1 MHAFDLVIF
10 QFINGLAGKFKIFDL
25 FGIFLANYL
34 GYFLIFLA
42 VLLILTRKN
51 WQQRFYFFSLTTLS
65 IILARGII
73 TEIIRFF
80 YSRPRPFSILQI
92 ESLISHSAGNSF
104 PSGHMT
110 FYFALAFAVF
120 FIHKRWGWRLIGA
133 AFIIGLARIFVGIHW
148 PLDIIVGAIIG
159 IISVLIIKKLLP
171 LPSLQ
176 KIKNP

>member
-1 MHAFDLVIF
+1 MNFDLIIF

-42 VLLILTRKN
+42 VLLIITRKN

-92 ESLISHSAGNSF
+92 QPLIELGPGGSF

-120 FIHKRWGWRLIGA
+120 FIHKRWGWRLMGA
-133 AFIIGLARIFVGIHW
+133 TFIIGLARIFTGIHW
-148 PLDIIVGAIIG
+148 PLDIIAGAVIG
-159 IISVLIIKKLLP
+159 IISVLLIKKLLP
-171 LPSLQ
+171 SPKVKPRLF
-176 KIKNP
+176 